1 MPYYPVDIRTKW
13 VMKVSDFWNGAENL
27 PLYGFV
33 IRAAIVYVYVFLLVK
48 VLGQRSMTAV
58 NPIDFLF
65 GVVIGDVVGEPLSA
79 GDVPLG
85 GPLAAASF
93 IGGTH
98 LFLSYIALKLPRF
111 RRIIEDE
118 PLVLME
124 KGKILHNEMAK
135 AKVTVEALMM
145 DLRLNSAIDLTE
157 VDYAVLEANGQISVI
172 KKSQYD
178 SLTPSDVNKE
188 APDKGYPTIL
198 IQDGRYIDANIKKV
212 TTRSW
217 VDNQIT
223 KNGVQDV
230 KNVFLMTLDNIGGV
244 YISEK

>member
-1 MPYYPVDIRTKW
+1 MKW
-13 VMKVSDFWNGAENL
+13 VIKVFDFWGGAENL
-27 PLYGFV
+27 PIYGFL
-33 IRAAIVYVYVFLLVK
+33 IRAAIIYVYIFVLIK

-65 GVVIGDVVGEPLSA
+65 GVIIGDVVGEPLSV
-79 GDVPLG
+79 GDTPLA

-93 IGGTH
+93 IGATH
-98 LFLSYIALKLPRF
+98 LTLSYAALKLPRF

-135 AKVTVEALMM
+135 AKVTVEALLM
-145 DLRLNSAIDLTE
+145 DLRLNSSIDLSE

-178 SLTPSDVNKE
+178 SLTPSDVDKE

-198 IQDGRYIDANIKKV
+198 VQDGRYIDANIKKV
-212 TTRSW
+212 TTKNW
-217 VDNQIT
+217 VDSQIT
-223 KNGVQDV
+223 KNGVQGV
-230 KNVFLMTLDNIGGV
+230 KEVFLMTLDNTGGV